1 MVFSVILQ
9 IQITFREKKS
19 FNLKKKWKKEYVIK
33 WKFMLYFYYVF
44 VCIFLQKNIKTTW
57 ICSSEVFIVTSRLKM
72 KNLWVTI
79 LGDAPPNRSSPHF
92 IVLLRKNHDAF
103 HRYLRKSFLWPLPKA
118 KALEIMRQQFVWA
131 CGRTVSLVA
140 LVSDGRWTPQEM
152 VPLLVLESRRWGK
165 GQPRGL
171 WPRATELG

>member
-1 MVFSVILQ
+1 MKI
-9 IQITFREKKS
+9 
-19 FNLKKKWKKEYVIK
+19 YVI
-33 WKFMLYFYYVF
+33 FLLLCLYLH
-44 VCIFLQKNIKTTW
+44 IFTERYQKKLSEYI
-57 ICSSEVFIVTSRLKM
+57 SSEVFIVISRLRKIGWI

-79 LGDAPPNRSSPHF
+79 MLSGDASPDRSSPHF
-92 IVLLRKNHDAF
+92 IVLLRKNHDTF

-131 CGRTVSLVA
+131 CSRTVSLVA

-152 VPLLVLESRRWGK
+152 VPPLVLESRRWGK

-171 WPRATELG
+171 GPRTTELG